1 MRRNKK
7 KKLIAVIS
15 ASLAVVLVAG
25 IILLAV
31 NAGGAPVK
39 VASVSVI
46 NQGYWV
52 CLQSRGPPGTGSR
65 P

>member
-25 IILLAV
+25 IVLLAV
-31 NAGGAPVK
+31 NAGGAPGK
-39 VASVSVI
+39 
-46 NQGYWV
+46 W
-52 CLQSRGPPGTGSR
+52 LR
-65 P
+65 